1 METKKKKDNN
11 TLIIIVV
18 VVALAAVALILL
30 FRRNSYDSANMN
42 YSSPYA
48 GLIDIAGKAI
58 TSVNESLA
66 AFQTNAYQAKLDQR
80 QQAYDQ
86 LNRQRDRSQMYVR
99 GF

>member
-1 METKKKKDNN
+1 METKKKKNK
-11 TLIIIVV
+11 TLIIVV
-18 VVALAAVALILL
+18 VVVAVAAIALL
-30 FRRNSYDSANMN
+30 LLYRRSASESAMN

-80 QQAYDQ
+80 QQVYDQ

>member
-1 METKKKKDNN
+1 METKKKQK

-18 VVALAAVALILL
+18 VVAVAAIAYLL
-30 FRRNSYDSANMN
+30 FIRNASQSEMN

-48 GLIDIAGKAI
+48 GLIDIAGRAI

-80 QQAYDQ
+80 QQVYDQ
-86 LNRQRDRSQMYVR
+86 MNRNRDRSQMYVR